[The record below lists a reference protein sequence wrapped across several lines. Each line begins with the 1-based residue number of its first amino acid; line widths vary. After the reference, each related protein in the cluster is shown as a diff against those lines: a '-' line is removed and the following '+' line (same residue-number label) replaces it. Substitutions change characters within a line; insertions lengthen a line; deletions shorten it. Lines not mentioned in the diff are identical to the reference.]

1 METIRKCIIH
11 IVRINFDTS
20 FEMLRNN
27 YMQLCYAVKN
37 VAKVKLSKIKPE
49 NDWNNRLIKV
59 EYF

>member
-1 METIRKCIIH
+1 MYHTYCSYRG
-11 IVRINFDTS
+11 NFNTS
-20 FEMLRNN
+20 IFLLKMLINN